1 MSTIQVLFVVLNEMD
16 YLNEILDGFVDVGV
30 SGATILESQGMANII
45 VNSNKQH
52 IFLYGQLKALMQD
65 ALPYNKTIFTVLEN
79 QELVDK
85 AVAVVQNVIGD
96 VPKPGVGF
104 MFSLPITKTYP
115 MGLVE

>member
-1 MSTIQVLFVVLNEMD
+1 MQALFIVLNEMD
-16 YLNEILDGFVDVGV
+16 YLNDILDGFVDVGI
-30 SGATILESQGMANII
+30 SGATILDSQGMANII
-45 VNSNKQH
+45 VNSDKQH
-52 IFLYGQLKALMQD
+52 IFPYGQLKALIQD
-65 ALPYNKTIFTVLEN
+65 ALPYNKTIFTIVEN

-85 AVAVVQNVIGD
+85 AVAMVQNVIGD